1 MQKSFLNMSWAYNF
15 NLGACMLQELVWSL
29 LFYSTLYEVQT
40 LVMLLDL
47 FWNHWD
53 IYSTYYYFKEL
64 WIHSPR
70 FNSTYLIQHKNTK
83 TTKHKLDFVQSCYSE
98 ILKSVDCY
106 CIFRWA
112 FFDFWTY
119 VTLPGKLSRF
129 LGQPFQIPLSIKIIQ
144 VYLVK
149 RSLLLSKFL

>member
-1 MQKSFLNMSWAYNF
+1 MIFTI
-15 NLGACMLQELVWSL
+15 LQYPL
-29 LFYSTLYEVQT
+29 LSSNSCHASRFILKP
-40 LVMLLDL
+40 L
-47 FWNHWD
+47 WD

-83 TTKHKLDFVQSCYSE
+83 TTKPKLDFVQSCYSE

-112 FFDFWTY
+112 FFDFWAY
-119 VTLPGKLSRF
+119 ATLPGKLSIF

-144 VYLVK
+144 GYLVK
-149 RSLLLSKFL
+149 RSLLLSKFP